1 MTRYSGA
8 AALHADGV
16 EGERLQTERHWPHVL
31 ALNEAQNECVCD
43 PEGAG
48 RRTRGGQSFDMA
60 DWDVAPT
67 IFIGDTLMAGGWP
80 DPVFVDS
87 GNGAWRNARSQYTRL
102 KQKKHKR
109 ATAVAS
115 PATLTGPYW
124 QMFPAHRVHKPR
136 QPRPIEQACE
146 TA

>member
-1 MTRYSGA
+1 MKLKTSVFVTQKALAEGRGA
-8 AALHADGV
+8 V
-16 EGERLQTERHWPHVL
+16 SRLTWLTGMLRPL
-31 ALNEAQNECVCD
+31 SL
-43 PEGAG
+43 
-48 RRTRGGQSFDMA
+48 S
-60 DWDVAPT
+60 
-67 IFIGDTLMAGGWP
+67 GDTLMAGGWP

-124 QMFPAHRVHKPR
+124 QTVSRTQSP
-136 QPRPIEQACE
+136 Q
-146 TA
+146 TATTATNRTGV